1 MNAQEKAEAWREAN
15 KAWASTVLIAVI
27 LAVAAWIFATSGFTS
42 QTQKEV
48 AHVIVWLPGLWAGFQ
63 LLGKYRFPRQN
74 ITNLLII
81 ALCYVIFMLSA
92 CSRPKDQT
100 SPAPAP
106 APQGTEAAVEDQDTQ
121 NKSFTLI
128 NHCKDIVIRRGDN
141 WPNPSPRN
149 LAEAPC
155 TIEEMR
161 SERAKFVDAYYQRHP
176 DHKREVEQ

>member
-15 KAWASTVLIAVI
+15 KAWASTVLIAGI

-63 LLGKYRFPRQN
+63 LLGNYRFPRQN

-106 APQGTEAAVEDQDTQ
+106 QGTEAAVEDQDTQ
-121 NKSFTLI
+121 NKIFTLI
-128 NHCKDIVIRRGDN
+128 NHCKDIVIRRGDV
-141 WPNPSPRN
+141 WPNPSPRS
-149 LAEAPC
+149 LAKAPC
-155 TIEEMR
+155 TLEEMNR
-161 SERAKFVDAYYQRHP
+161 ERAKFVNAYYQRHP
-176 DHKREVEQ
+176 DHKREVGQ

>member
-1 MNAQEKAEAWREAN
+1 MNAQEKAEAWREAT
-15 KAWASTVLIAVI
+15 KAWASTVLIAGI

-63 LLGKYRFPRQN
+63 LLGWYRFPRQN
-74 ITNLLII
+74 VTNYLII
-81 ALCYVIFMLSA
+81 ALCCVIFFLSA
-92 CSRPKDQT
+92 CSRPKEQT
-100 SPAPAP
+100 APAP
-106 APQGTEAAVEDQDTQ
+106 APQGTEASIADQDEQ
-121 NKSFTLI
+121 NRIITLI
-128 NHCKDIVIRRGDN
+128 NHCQDIIVRRGET
-141 WPNPSPRN
+141 WPKPRPQT

-161 SERAKFVDAYYQRHP
+161 RERAKFVDAYYRRHP